1 MSITYDGSPRV
12 GIGQYWIMF
21 AGSLIVSVIAI
32 AVAIFSFFSAN
43 FFMVVIAALA
53 MFASGIYLRVA
64 EMRRCRDIGWPAQL
78 PWVFFGI
85 LVLLALVSF
94 QGGMVSLASSGMS
107 IMVSVA
113 DLGFAI
119 LVGCIPS
126 KEWQAPSAAEYRNHY
141 SETAYAPEAAEDD
154 DRDARYDDAVARA
167 VAAYKKEG
175 PPSQSAAASEAPAA
189 RPPARIAGFGRKGTG
204 GQPA

>member
-1 MSITYDGSPRV
+1 MSITYEGSARV
-12 GIGQYWIMF
+12 GIGQYWMMF
-21 AGSLIVSVIAI
+21 AGSLIVSVVAI

-43 FFMVVIAALA
+43 YFLVLIAVLA

-78 PWVFFGI
+78 PWAFFGI
-85 LVLLALVSF
+85 LILLALVSF

-107 IMVSVA
+107 IMVSLA

-126 KEWQAPSAAEYRNHY
+126 KEWQAPNAADYRNHH
-141 SETAYAPEAAEDD
+141 SETAYAPESGDDD

-167 VAAYKKEG
+167 VAAYKKETAQS
-175 PPSQSAAASEAPAA
+175 PRASAAETSSA
-189 RPPARIAGFGRKGTG
+189 RPPARITGFGRKGAG